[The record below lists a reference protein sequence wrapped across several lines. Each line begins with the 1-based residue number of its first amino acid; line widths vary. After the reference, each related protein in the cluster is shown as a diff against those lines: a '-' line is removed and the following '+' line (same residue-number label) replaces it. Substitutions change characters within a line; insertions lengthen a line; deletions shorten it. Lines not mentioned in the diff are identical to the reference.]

1 MEGGTK
7 GNAAEARV
15 KKEGPDEARS
25 TSGDVEPEASKE
37 NVKLPNAVEWLPA
50 LISSKSFFETCRSC
64 SQEGKLTS
72 TDAHKAIVNYLCLT
86 CADPHGICQLCM
98 HKHANHHILQV
109 RRSSYH
115 DVVREQE
122 LKKLINTEGIQ
133 TYIINSSQVV
143 FLRERPQSRNKSNKG
158 RSDAFDRSQNQGG
171 CLTCGR
177 HLHEGLSYCS
187 LGCKVSHCTRGAPL
201 GKQLPP
207 GLELRNKPQ
216 GTSHWL
222 SFQPHTPQL
231 KPKLNQSS
239 YGNKRKKQA
248 FNAQTLEKGDGG
260 YKAHL
265 HYYSNSP
272 HEIFHRHRR
281 KKFKPRQ
288 SPCC

>member
-1 MEGGTK
+1 M
-7 GNAAEARV
+7 RV
-15 KKEGPDEARS
+15 
-25 TSGDVEPEASKE
+25 
-37 NVKLPNAVEWLPA
+37 
-50 LISSKSFFETCRSC
+50 
-64 SQEGKLTS
+64 
-72 TDAHKAIVNYLCLT
+72 
-86 CADPHGICQLCM
+86 
-98 HKHANHHILQV
+98 
-109 RRSSYH
+109 

-272 HEIFHRHRR
+272 HQIFHRHRR